1 MASAGTL
8 SRILL
13 CSTLLLTACDR
24 ASESPSL
31 QSAPPGPTAIAGVQA
46 GIREQQQHLT
56 EAYARFRKAQI
67 SNPAYGLQIYIRPG
81 SDTFIGT
88 ATLTF
93 DLAADNTAPVT
104 LDFDSG
110 RITRLFVNAVEV
122 DYDYERWFLTLPAG
136 LFDAGTNVIRVDYE
150 RPFATDGAGL
160 HKFVDPEDGNEYIY
174 TQFEPYDANRM
185 FPHFDQPDL
194 KATLQL
200 QVSVPAEWQVIANT
214 RESGVLEATGAEEDA
229 GMRHWGFPPT
239 PRLSSYTFALIAGPY
254 AIWEDSAGAIPLR
267 LFARQSLA
275 QYVKPEEWF
284 IPTQESFAFFQDY
297 FEIPYPFGKY
307 DQVIVP
313 DFNFGGMENV
323 AAVTFNER
331 YVTRGEKS
339 TLQRRNLASVI
350 AHEMAHM
357 WFGDLVTMQW
367 WNGLW
372 LNESFATYMANL
384 ELERAS
390 SFTNVW
396 DSFYTG
402 TKLGAYNTD
411 QLVTTHPIELQV
423 NSTADVLT
431 IIDGITYGK
440 GGSVLK
446 QLPYFIGEEN
456 FRIGVRNYL
465 QKHAYGNTTLDDFV
479 DELAAASGTNL
490 DQWKQEWL
498 YRSGV
503 NTIQADFT
511 CDNNA
516 LTSLR
521 LLQSVPTTPTADKD
535 LRSQRVQVGFYR
547 YTDDAMQLSSAV
559 PVTYSGAVTNV
570 DEAVGL
576 PCPDLVLPNEG
587 DWGYVKINLDTRSF
601 ATLNERIN
609 DFPNPTT
616 RMMLWQSL
624 WDSVN
629 DLSLTLPQY
638 IDFALANI
646 GAERDDNVARLVFG
660 QIGSAFSYFG
670 RFGGHEAERA
680 RIEDFLFEQLAA
692 AAAGTELQKIRF
704 DAFVGRAH
712 TPRALDYL
720 QALLDG
726 AETLPGL
733 PIDQDKRWDLV
744 VALNRHLHEDYAG
757 RLEDEQGRDASDQG
771 ANMVLAAQAA
781 RPQADVKA
789 QWLTT
794 LLDAPESYKLA
805 ALRNVLATLFPSE
818 QLALLE
824 PHRERIL
831 AAIPALNDSGSP
843 EYLDSIS
850 GALAPATCNQASV
863 DRLAQAN
870 TDFSGMQPLIV
881 KAYLVHHQN
890 DELCV
895 RMKALAQ

>member
-1 MASAGTL
+1 MDHARMLPRYLL
-8 SRILL
+8 S
-13 CSTLLLTACDR
+13 SLLLLGAC
-24 ASESPSL
+24 SE
-31 QSAPPGPTAIAGVQA
+31 PPEANGVVEGTEVVTPAAGA
-46 GIREQQQHLT
+46 REQQAHLT
-56 EAYARFRKAQI
+56 ETYARFRKAQI
-67 SNPAYGLQIYIRPG
+67 SKPAYDLHITLVPDRDDFDG
-81 SDTFIGT
+81 S
-88 ATLTF
+88 AQLTF
-93 DLAADNTAPVT
+93 EIAANNTAPVT
-104 LDFDSG
+104 IDFASG
-110 RITRLFVNAVEV
+110 TILNLTVNGAAV
-122 DYDYERWFLTLPAG
+122 DYEYARWFITLPASAFVPG
-136 LFDAGTNVIRVDYE
+136 ANTVAIDYR

-160 HKFVDPEDGNEYIY
+160 HKFTDPEDGNAYFY

-194 KATLQL
+194 KATLRL
-200 QVSVPAEWQVIANT
+200 QVSAPSDWQVIANT
-214 RESGVLEATGAEEDA
+214 REDGISEDTSVDGGAIST
-229 GMRHWGFPPT
+229 HWDFPPT
-239 PRLSSYTFALIAGPY
+239 PLLSSYTYALIAGPF
-254 AIWEDSAGAIPLR
+254 AVWENTAGGIPLR
-267 LFARQSLA
+267 LFARQTLA

-284 IPTQESFAFFQDY
+284 VPTQESFTFFQDY

-323 AAVTFNER
+323 AAVTYNER

-339 TLQRRNLASVI
+339 VAQRRNLASVI

-384 ELERAS
+384 ELAQAS

-396 DSFYTG
+396 DSFYAG

-411 QLVTTHPIELQV
+411 QLVTTHPIELKV
-423 NSTADVLT
+423 ASTAEVLT

-479 DELAAASGTNL
+479 DELAAASGMDL
-490 DQWKQEWL
+490 DQWQQEWL

-511 CDNNA
+511 CDTNTHT
-516 LTSLR
+516 LSSLR
-521 LLQSVPTTPTADKD
+521 LLQSVPTTATADKD
-535 LRSQRVQVGFYR
+535 LRSQRTQIGFYR
-547 YTDDAMQLSSAV
+547 YTDNAMQMSSAL
-559 PVTYSGAVTNV
+559 PITYSGAVTTV
-570 DEAVGL
+570 DAAIGL

-587 DWGYVKINLDTRSF
+587 DWAYVKTNLDPRSF
-601 ATLNERIN
+601 ATLNARIN
-609 DFPNPTT
+609 AFADPTT

-638 IDFALANI
+638 VEFALENI
-646 GAERDDNVARLVFG
+646 AAERDDNVARLVLG
-660 QIGSAFSYFG
+660 HIGSAYSYFA
-670 RFGGHEAERA
+670 RFGGQQAQLD
-680 RIEDFLFEQLAA
+680 RIEEFLFEQLQAA
-692 AAAGTELQKIRF
+692 EPGTELQKIRYA
-704 DAFVGRAH
+704 AFVSRAH
-712 TPRALDYL
+712 SPEALDYL

-726 AETLPGL
+726 TEALAGL
-733 PIDQDKRWDLV
+733 AIDQDKRWDLV
-744 VALNRHLHEDYAG
+744 VTLNRYLHEDYAE
-757 RLEDEQGRDASDQG
+757 RLAAEQARDGSDQG
-771 ANMVLAAQAA
+771 TNNALAAQAV
-781 RPQADVKA
+781 RPQAQVKA
-789 QWLTT
+789 EWIATILDTPDAYKVAT
-794 LLDAPESYKLA
+794 LRDVL
-805 ALRNVLATLFPSE
+805 NVLFPSE

-831 AAIPALNDSGSP
+831 AAVPAMNANAAP
-843 EYLDSIS
+843 EFLDSVA
-850 GALAPATCNQASV
+850 GALAPATCTQASV

-870 TDFSGMQPLIV
+870 SEFAGMLPLIV
-881 KAYLVHHQN
+881 KAYLVQHQN
-890 DELCV
+890 DALCV
-895 RMKALAQ
+895 DMKALLQ